1 MKAKAE
7 AEKLVAECCQAGS
20 AIITKVEQKEKS
32 EKPPALFDLTS
43 LQREANRQLGFTAQQ
58 TLDYMQALY
67 EKKLVTY
74 PLTDSRYLT
83 DGTAEKREAKLQ
95 KAVDAANKLIAK
107 LKAEIDS
114 LKQEISDY
122 KSVHSKLRA
131 AELERENTE
140 LRRKVRSYEDV
151 IQRNNLWRFFHPLR
165 EKAVTRDEAR

>member
-32 EKPPALFDLTS
+32 EKPPTLFDLTS

-58 TLDYMQALY
+58 TMDYTQALY

-74 PLTDSRYLT
+74 PRTDSRYLT
-83 DGTAEKREAKLQ
+83 DDTAEKRESKLQ

-107 LKAEIDS
+107 LKAEINS

-140 LRRKVRSYEDV
+140 LRGKVRSYEDV

-165 EKAVTRDEAR
+165 EKVVTRDEAR